1 MKKDKLYIVHVLEAI
16 EKIEKYTKGLNK
28 GQFLSKDNEIVQDAV
43 IRELQVIGEA
53 VKSFSEGIKEQNL
66 SLPWR
71 DIEGMRNKLIH
82 EYFRVDL
89 KVVWGTIQKDLPM
102 LKKAMNELVEL

>member
-1 MKKDKLYIVHVLEAI
+1 MGKDKLYITHVLEAI
-16 EKIEKYTKGLNK
+16 QKIEKYTKDLNK
-28 GQFLSKDNEIVQDAV
+28 DQFLNKDNEIVQDAV

-53 VKSFSEGIKEQNL
+53 VKNFSEGIKERNL

-82 EYFRVDL
+82 EYFRIDL
-89 KVVWGTIQKDLPM
+89 KVVWGGPFKRIS
-102 LKKAMNELVEL
+102 